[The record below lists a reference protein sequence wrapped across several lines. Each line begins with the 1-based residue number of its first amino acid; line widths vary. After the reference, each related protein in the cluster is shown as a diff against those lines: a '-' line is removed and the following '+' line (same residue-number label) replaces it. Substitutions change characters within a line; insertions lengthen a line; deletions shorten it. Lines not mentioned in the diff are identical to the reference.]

1 MMNTAGYIIVN
12 NSNIIDILE
21 IDVLDIRMGG
31 YMNFFTFDEN
41 DRTITNHV
49 YLRMLNQ
56 FEILYHGKKYC
67 SLEQLPE
74 LAMDIERIKT
84 ETAIDSLE

>member
-1 MMNTAGYIIVN
+1 MNKAGYIVIN
-12 NSNIIDILE
+12 NSHIIDILE

-31 YMNFFTFDEN
+31 FLRFFTYDEN

-49 YLRMLNQ
+49 YLRMLDQ
-56 FEILYHGKKYC
+56 FDIIYHDKRYC

-84 ETAIDSLE
+84 ETAINSLE

>member
-1 MMNTAGYIIVN
+1 MNKAGYIVIN
-12 NSNIIDILE
+12 NSHVIDILE

-31 YMNFFTFDEN
+31 YMNFFTYDEN

-49 YLRMLNQ
+49 YLRMLDQ
-56 FEILYHGKKYC
+56 FDISYYGKRYC

-84 ETAIDSLE
+84 ETAINSLE

>member
-1 MMNTAGYIIVN
+1 MNKAGYIVIN
-12 NSNIIDILE
+12 NSHIIDILE
-21 IDVLDIRMGG
+21 IDVLDIRIGG

-49 YLRMLNQ
+49 YLKMLDQ
-56 FEILYHGKKYC
+56 FDISYHGKRYC

>member
-1 MMNTAGYIIVN
+1 MIKAGYIVIN
-12 NSNIIDILE
+12 NSHIIDILE

-31 YMNFFTFDEN
+31 FLRFFTFDEN
-41 DRTITNHV
+41 GRTITNHV
-49 YLRMLNQ
+49 YLRMLDK
-56 FEILYHGKKYC
+56 FDISYYDKRYC

-84 ETAIDSLE
+84 ETAINSLE

>member
-1 MMNTAGYIIVN
+1 MNKAGYIVIN
-12 NSNIIDILE
+12 NSHIIDILE

-31 YMNFFTFDEN
+31 YLNFFTYDEN

-49 YLRMLNQ
+49 YLRMLDQ
-56 FEILYHGKKYC
+56 FDIIYHGKRYC

-84 ETAIDSLE
+84 ETAINSLE

>member
-1 MMNTAGYIIVN
+1 MNKAGYIVIN
-12 NSNIIDILE
+12 NSHIIDILE

-31 YMNFFTFDEN
+31 FLRFFTYDEN
-41 DRTITNHV
+41 DITITNHV
-49 YLRMLNQ
+49 YLRMLDQ
-56 FEILYHGKKYC
+56 FDIIYHNKRYC

-84 ETAIDSLE
+84 ETAINSLE